1 MCIDKYVYV
10 GFPGGS
16 VVKNSSA
23 NVEDSSSI
31 PWSGR
36 YPGERIGNPLQ
47 CSYLENPRDRGAW
60 WTAVYGVA
68 QSWTPFAMALV

>member
-47 CSYLENPRDRGAW
+47 CSYLENPMDREAW
-60 WTAVYGVA
+60 
-68 QSWTPFAMALV
+68 